1 MIFYAKNVPPAPP
14 AARRSATKA
23 RSGVKAFRR
32 RRQGCPPGCE
42 CAQAADLGLEGEA
55 ELPAARRRRRRDGGS
70 RSLELADTGSCA
82 RRRAV
87 SATTREKNPTPACA
101 QPAVAPGTE
110 LPPRGAT
117 RRRSAHPSFPAATR
131 DVTERDALAT
141 ETSQQLA
148 AHGRSDGG
156 GRRAHGGEQG
166 RDPWLWWHQEAPEKP
181 PLLCF

>member
-1 MIFYAKNVPPAPP
+1 MANRMIFYAKNVPPAPP
-14 AARRSATKA
+14 AARGSATKA
-23 RSGVKAFRR
+23 RSGDSTCRR
-32 RRQGCPPGCE
+32 RRQGCPPAPWVRLVAE
-42 CAQAADLGLEGEA
+42 LGLGGEH
-55 ELPAARRRRRRDGGS
+55 ELPAARRRRRRDGGR
-70 RSLELADTGSCA
+70 RSLELADTGFRA
-82 RRRAV
+82 RGELL
-87 SATTREKNPTPACA
+87 SATTCEKNPTPACA

-166 RDPWLWWHQEAPEKP
+166 
-181 PLLCF
+181 C